1 MWQNFTFLFLSY
13 STSMERGEIN
23 CVHVS
28 VCKWWEIWLLPSWVL
43 VWSIRATKYQFSI
56 HALVQLHFLLSF
68 VCRFFYSLDYV
79 CYIID
84 FWLGIKIVVQ
94 IWMSFHGFI
103 VLLLLAYWDKIREN
117 WLNLEPEIKMLPN
130 RRLKKEIMDN
140 LLIIW
145 RLGCILKSIL
155 LRMANLGSSYTN
167 SQKAI
172 YMTWAQSKWEER
184 KENICAWACGHLVF

>member
-1 MWQNFTFLFLSY
+1 
-13 STSMERGEIN
+13 
-23 CVHVS
+23 
-28 VCKWWEIWLLPSWVL
+28 
-43 VWSIRATKYQFSI
+43 
-56 HALVQLHFLLSF
+56 
-68 VCRFFYSLDYV
+68 
-79 CYIID
+79 
-84 FWLGIKIVVQ
+84 
-94 IWMSFHGFI
+94 
-103 VLLLLAYWDKIREN
+103 
-117 WLNLEPEIKMLPN
+117 MLPN